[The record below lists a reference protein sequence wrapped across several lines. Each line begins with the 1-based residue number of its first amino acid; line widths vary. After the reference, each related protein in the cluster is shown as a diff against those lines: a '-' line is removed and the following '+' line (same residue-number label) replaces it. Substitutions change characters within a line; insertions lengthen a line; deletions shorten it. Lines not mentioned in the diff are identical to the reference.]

1 MCLIVEL
8 LMFIKYMLDISAKVY
23 NKLEYYNLILLFF
36 IFLALLSRKIKK
48 NIYIRKIN
56 VFVNFN

>member
-1 MCLIVEL
+1 
-8 LMFIKYMLDISAKVY
+8 MFIKYMRVITAKVY

-36 IFLALLSRKIKK
+36 IFLALLSRKMKK

>member
-1 MCLIVEL
+1 
-8 LMFIKYMLDISAKVY
+8 MFIKYMLDISAKVY

-36 IFLALLSRKIKK
+36 IFLALLSRKMKK

-56 VFVNFN
+56 TFVNFN

>member
-36 IFLALLSRKIKK
+36 IFLALLSRKMKK

>member
-1 MCLIVEL
+1 MRVIT
-8 LMFIKYMLDISAKVY
+8 AKVY

-36 IFLALLSRKIKK
+36 IFLALLSRNIKK

-56 VFVNFN
+56 VFANFN

>member
-36 IFLALLSRKIKK
+36 IFLALLSQKIKK